1 MGTDRLGSWSI
12 LSTIL
17 LLLLNTSTL
26 YTKNMNVPIAITF
39 KGNKKIDTSL
49 LKEVVGAKKDSPL
62 AVWKDE
68 RATINALYIPKLD
81 EIFRLYYQKEGFY
94 DANISH
100 TIDEYGIHFF
110 IKENR
115 YIKIRNIDIK
125 SDFDIDDLIEVKKNR
140 RFRATLFSNTKSAI
154 KNRLLENGFCNYE
167 LDTKAYIDLEEYS
180 AKIEIEL
187 KKGSLCHFGKIDIEG
202 SNSIDDEVILSR
214 LHFDEGDIFDIEKI
228 KDSYNSLYAM
238 EAFDQISIKENKS
251 FQNILTINE
260 IKRKYKSIYKSDSF
274 DRLYEDISKNQ
285 DSLIPMSIK
294 YKEIQQR
301 SHSRIG
307 IGYATDL
314 EFQAKY
320 HWEYKNF
327 YGGARKLLF
336 DILYS
341 KKQKRVE
348 NNFLNPAF
356 VTLWGYHMDFQNSAG
371 YSEEKDLH
379 DYDEKV
385 IYDRVYLLHQGVDW
399 FHSLGVGIENRDIS
413 NDKTFFLIYP
423 FMKLIY
429 DQRDS
434 KVNPKNGFYFSHEM
448 EYGLPYSP
456 ESTTYLKYLE
466 ELRLIYTINNITLSS
481 IGRIG
486 AIQVYDNRLPESKKF
501 FAGGAFSNRAYG
513 YDRIGITSSATETK
527 ENQGG
532 YNITNLTLEANF
544 PLYKSIYMGFFSDS
558 TMISEN
564 QGVWEFT
571 DRVLYSAGLGLRYM
585 TPIGPFKIDFGF
597 NVNEYSQNAIH
608 FQIGQSF

>member
-1 MGTDRLGSWSI
+1 MDA
-12 LSTIL
+12 
-17 LLLLNTSTL
+17 
-26 YTKNMNVPIAITF
+26 PIVITF
-39 KGNKKIDTSL
+39 EGNHYITTASL
-49 LKEVVGAKKDSPL
+49 EEVVGAKKASPI
-62 AVWKDE
+62 AIWKE
-68 RATINALYIPKLD
+68 KIATINALYIPKLN

-100 TIDEYGIHFF
+100 TIDRYGIHFF
-110 IKENR
+110 IKEKR
-115 YIKIRNIDIK
+115 YIKIKNIYIE
-125 SDFDIDDLIEVKKNR
+125 SDFYIDDLIELKRNR
-140 RFRATLFSNTKSAI
+140 RFRAELFSNTKSAI
-154 KNRLLENGFCNYE
+154 KNRLLESGFCNYD
-167 LDTKAYIDLEEYS
+167 LDTKAYIDLKEYS
-180 AKIEIEL
+180 ANIEIKL

-202 SNSIDDEVILSR
+202 SNSIDNEVILSR
-214 LHFDEGDIFDIEKI
+214 LHFREGDIFNIKKI
-228 KDSYNSLYAM
+228 KESYNSLYAM
-238 EAFDQISIKENKS
+238 EAFDQVNIKENKS
-251 FQNILTINE
+251 SKNILTLKE
-260 IKRKYKSIYKSDSF
+260 IKKKYNSIYKTDSF
-274 DRLYEDISKNQ
+274 DKLYEDISKKS
-285 DSLIPMSIK
+285 DTLIPMSVK
-294 YKEIQQR
+294 FKEIQQK

-307 IGYATDL
+307 LGYATDL

-341 KKQKRVE
+341 KKQKRIE

-356 VTLWGYHMDFQNSAG
+356 LTLWGYHMDFQNSAG
-371 YSEEKDLH
+371 YSEERNLH

-385 IYDRVYLLHQGVDW
+385 IYDRFYLMHQGDEW
-399 FHSLGVGIENRDIS
+399 FHSVGIGVENRDIS
-413 NDKTFFLIYP
+413 NDKNFFIIYP

-434 KVNPKNGFYFSHEM
+434 KVDPKNGFYFSHEM

-456 ESTTYLKYLE
+456 DSTTYLKYLE
-466 ELRLIYTINNITLSS
+466 ELRLIYTINSITLSG

-513 YDRIGITSSATETK
+513 YDRIGITKSSTEIE
-527 ENQGG
+527 ENRGG
-532 YNITNLTLEANF
+532 YNIANLTLETNF
-544 PLYKSIYMGFFSDS
+544 PLYKSIYMGFFSDN

-571 DRVLYSAGLGLRYM
+571 DRVIYSAGFGLRYM

-597 NVNEYSQNAIH
+597 NLHKYSENAIH

>member
-1 MGTDRLGSWSI
+1 MDA
-12 LSTIL
+12 
-17 LLLLNTSTL
+17 
-26 YTKNMNVPIAITF
+26 PIVITF
-39 KGNKKIDTSL
+39 EGNHYITTASL
-49 LKEVVGAKKDSPL
+49 EEVVGAKKASPI
-62 AVWKDE
+62 AIWKE
-68 RATINALYIPKLD
+68 KTATINALYIPKLN

-100 TIDEYGIHFF
+100 TIDRYGIHFF
-110 IKENR
+110 IKEKR
-115 YIKIRNIDIK
+115 YIKIKNIYIE
-125 SDFDIDDLIEVKKNR
+125 SDFYIDDLIELKRNR
-140 RFRATLFSNTKSAI
+140 RFRAELFSNTKSAI
-154 KNRLLENGFCNYE
+154 KNRLLESGFCNYN
-167 LDTKAYIDLEEYS
+167 LDTKAYIDLKEYS
-180 AKIEIEL
+180 ANIEIKL

-202 SNSIDDEVILSR
+202 SNSIDNEVVLSR
-214 LHFDEGDIFDIEKI
+214 LHFREGDIFDIEKI
-228 KDSYNSLYAM
+228 KESYNSLYAM
-238 EAFDQISIKENKS
+238 EAFDQINIKENKS
-251 FQNILTINE
+251 NILTLKE
-260 IKRKYKSIYKSDSF
+260 IKKKYNSIYKTDSF
-274 DRLYEDISKNQ
+274 DKLYEDISKKS
-285 DSLIPMSIK
+285 DTLIPMSVK
-294 YKEIQQR
+294 FKEIQQK

-307 IGYATDL
+307 LGYATDL

-341 KKQKRVE
+341 KKQKRIE

-356 VTLWGYHMDFQNSAG
+356 LTLWGYHMDFQNSAG
-371 YSEEKDLH
+371 YSEESNLH

-385 IYDRVYLLHQGVDW
+385 IYDRFYLMHQGDEW
-399 FHSLGVGIENRDIS
+399 FHSVGIGVENRDIS
-413 NDKTFFLIYP
+413 NDKNFFIIYP

-434 KVNPKNGFYFSHEM
+434 KVDPKNGFYFSHEM

-456 ESTTYLKYLE
+456 DSTTYLKYLE
-466 ELRLIYTINNITLSS
+466 ELRLIYTINSITLSG

-513 YDRIGITSSATETK
+513 YDRIGITKSSTEIE
-527 ENQGG
+527 ENRGG
-532 YNITNLTLEANF
+532 YNIANLTLETNF
-544 PLYKSIYMGFFSDS
+544 PLYKSIYMGFFSDN

-571 DRVLYSAGLGLRYM
+571 DRVIYSAGFGLRYM

-597 NVNEYSQNAIH
+597 NLHKYSENAIH